1 MSIGA
6 IFSRRVRG
14 VRLIEVWAIG
24 LLAVLVFGVYLT
36 KTFAGREASEI
47 ARTQA
52 QIEDEN
58 TRIRLLKAEVAYLEQ
73 PERIERLSQLY
84 LNLAPMSGKR
94 ETDPEGMVDLVRR
107 PAPPPVAAP
116 PALVTA
122 HAPTPASASAAPLA
136 LAMAMMAPT
145 PAHAPPAPAAGGA
158 R

>member
-116 PALVTA
+116 PALKA
-122 HAPTPASASAAPLA
+122 RSAASNPASSSASSSLTAILSA
-136 LAMAMMAPT
+136 
-145 PAHAPPAPAAGGA
+145 
-158 R
+158 